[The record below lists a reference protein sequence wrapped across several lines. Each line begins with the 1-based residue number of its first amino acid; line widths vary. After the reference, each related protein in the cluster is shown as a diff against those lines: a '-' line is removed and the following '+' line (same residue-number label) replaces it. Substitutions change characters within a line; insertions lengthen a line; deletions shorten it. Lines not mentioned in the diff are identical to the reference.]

1 MDFNL
6 TEDRRMLSDTLGR
19 YLNDQ
24 YSLEHRNSV
33 AYDTPFYDPAKWQE
47 LAELGVFAALAHEE
61 AGGFGGAG
69 GDISIVF
76 EAMGKTLVCEPVLA
90 LLMASRLLSAA
101 GKDQSSLLDGSTKYG
116 VALSEPDAP
125 YDLTDIAASADA
137 SHKLTGRKSA
147 VYGAHVADRILVAA
161 RREGQLNLYEVA
173 ATDVEIISYGMID
186 GGGAGEVLL
195 DNTASELI
203 LENADAAI
211 QDAMDAGVVALCSE
225 AVGAME
231 VAYDMTVDYLKQ
243 RKQFGRTIG
252 SFQALQHRAV
262 DMLTEIEQARS
273 LTIKAAAELGGAEA
287 SRYASM
293 AKNMIGRAGRQ
304 IAEEAIQMHGGIAMT
319 WEYGVSHYAKRIIM
333 IDHQLGDTDYH
344 LARIMADLNTA

>member
-1 MDFNL
+1 
-6 TEDRRMLSDTLGR
+6 
-19 YLNDQ
+19 
-24 YSLEHRNSV
+24 
-33 AYDTPFYDPAKWQE
+33 
-47 LAELGVFAALAHEE
+47 
-61 AGGFGGAG
+61 
-69 GDISIVF
+69 
-76 EAMGKTLVCEPVLA
+76 
-90 LLMASRLLSAA
+90 
-101 GKDQSSLLDGSTKYG
+101 
-116 VALSEPDAP
+116 
-125 YDLTDIAASADA
+125 
-137 SHKLTGRKSA
+137 
-147 VYGAHVADRILVAA
+147 
-161 RREGQLNLYEVA
+161 
-173 ATDVEIISYGMID
+173 
-186 GGGAGEVLL
+186 
-195 DNTASELI
+195 
-203 LENADAAI
+203 LENAGAAV
-211 QDAMDAGVVALCSE
+211 QDATDAGVVALCSE

-231 VAYDMTVDYLKQ
+231 IAYDMTVDYLKQ